1 MGSPTL
7 DSLLQGERGLCSRAR
22 DRVHCRGGARDRGHA
37 RHAGDE
43 RRLADEV
50 AVRTSASSLGR
61 VDDEI
66 AVPPAYEVDYGLLT
80 FERVRD
86 LRHLRELEA
95 CRAQRPRRSFGRD
108 EIEIEARKRGGNG
121 DDGELVL
128 VANAE
133 EDRARR
139 RERPPRSPLRLLEP
153 PSTATRGIIP

>member
-7 DSLLQGERGLCSRAR
+7 DSLLHGERGLCSRAR

-66 AVPPAYEVDYGLLT
+66 AVPPAYKVDYGLLS

-86 LRHLRELEA
+86 L
-95 CRAQRPRRSFGRD
+95 D
-108 EIEIEARKRGGNG
+108 RKS
-121 DDGELVL
+121 V
-128 VANAE
+128 V
-133 EDRARR
+133 
-139 RERPPRSPLRLLEP
+139 
-153 PSTATRGIIP
+153 